1 MQCSLNSTHSS
12 KNIKKESEFCQ
23 KPILFSHDSDQTL
36 IIQTGFWLSFKII
49 FENSDTFRWYSE
61 KIQTEFSRD
70 SDVTLT
76 KFRRHLAKTLTTFR
90 LFFSS
95 RESLS
100 IAIHQG
106 GKGTLLG
113 VGYIT
118 RKFLFEEF
126 QKFFLDESVYT
137 FRTCSKSFDDVRNVW
152 WCLTLFLGLYYIFYV
167 IGKYIY
173 HRPMLSGSYRRWLW

>member
-1 MQCSLNSTHSS
+1 MTLT
-12 KNIKKESEFCQ
+12 KLW
-23 KPILFSHDSDQTL
+23 LFRPDSDYRL
-36 IIQTGFWLSFKII
+36 KFI

-118 RKFLFEEF
+118 RKLLFEEF

-152 WCLTLFLGLYYIFYV
+152 WCLTLFLGLYYINM
-167 IGKYIY
+167 GTRAKST
-173 HRPMLSGSYRRWLW
+173 PSGYYWRWLL